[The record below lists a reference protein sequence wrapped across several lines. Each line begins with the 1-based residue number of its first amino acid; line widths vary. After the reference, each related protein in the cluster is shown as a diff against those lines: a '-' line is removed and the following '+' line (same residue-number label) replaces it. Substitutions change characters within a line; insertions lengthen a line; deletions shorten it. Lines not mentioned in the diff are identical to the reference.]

1 MRTILRAMLESLNK
15 AGMFQLTAD
24 KIERDPALLETV
36 LENIDRWL
44 KAGSTGRRQLLE
56 WRGLIVSAQRSPE
69 GLQVLIALLRDDSPE
84 AGYRKEFS
92 PFAGIL
98 TTAERRPFIEQCA
111 FTH

>member
-1 MRTILRAMLESLNK
+1 MPETLDK
-15 AGMFQLTAD
+15 AGLFQLTAE
-24 KIERDPALLETV
+24 KIERDPALLETA
-36 LENIDRWL
+36 LQNIDCWL

-56 WRGLIVSAQRSPE
+56 WRGFIVSAQKSAE
-69 GLQVLIALLRDDSPE
+69 GLQALTTLLRDDSPAAE
-84 AGYRKEFS
+84 HRKEFS